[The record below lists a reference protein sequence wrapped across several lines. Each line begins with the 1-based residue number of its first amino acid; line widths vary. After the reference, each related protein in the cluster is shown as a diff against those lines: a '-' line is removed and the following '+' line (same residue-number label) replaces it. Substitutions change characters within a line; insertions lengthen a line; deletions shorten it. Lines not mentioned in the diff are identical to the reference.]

1 MKEVA
6 DIKIVIAPDSF
17 KGSISAFEASLAI
30 EKGIKRSFPAAETIT
45 VPLADGGEGT
55 MDTLMTA
62 TNGVKTAVTV
72 TGPLGNPVEAFYGIL
87 GDRKT
92 CVIEM
97 ASASGLNLVPEQEQ
111 NPLVTTTYGTGE
123 LIRHAL
129 DKGFRS
135 FILALGGSGTNDG
148 GAGMLQALG
157 MNILDNKRQRIGF
170 GGGELSRV
178 DKISLEN
185 FDPRINESD
194 FIIASDV
201 ENPLVGR
208 NGASFVFGPQK
219 GATEDI
225 AQILDQSLTHW
236 ADKVEE
242 MTSVKLHNMPGA
254 GAAGGIGGAFQAF
267 FPSVT
272 EKGAEVVMN
281 YTKLRERLADADLL
295 ITGEGQVDFQTAFG
309 KTPMRAALAAK
320 NMGIP
325 TIIIAGSV
333 GKDIESLYRYGVVS
347 VHSIMTRPMALDEAM
362 RSASKLLEH
371 TSEQVCRTY
380 FMKL

>member
-1 MKEVA
+1 M
-6 DIKIVIAPDSF
+6 KIVIAPDSF

>member
-1 MKEVA
+1 M
-6 DIKIVIAPDSF
+6 IAPDSF

>member
-1 MKEVA
+1 M
-6 DIKIVIAPDSF
+6 IAPDSF

-30 EKGIKRSFPAAETIT
+30 EKGIKRSFPTAETIT

-55 MDTLMTA
+55 MDTLVTT
-62 TNGVKTAVTV
+62 TNGMKVAVIV

-87 GDRKT
+87 GDGKT

-97 ASASGLNLVPEQEQ
+97 ASASGLHLVPEQEQ

-123 LIRHAL
+123 LIWHAL

-135 FILALGGSGTNDG
+135 FILALGGSATNDG

-157 MNILDNKRQRIGF
+157 MNILDEKKQNIGF

-178 DKISLEN
+178 DQISLEH

-201 ENPLVGR
+201 ENPLVGK

-236 ADKVEE
+236 ADKIEE
-242 MTSVKLHNMPGA
+242 LTGVKLDNMPGA

-281 YTKLRERLADADLL
+281 YTKLRERLAGADLL

-309 KTPMRAALAAK
+309 KTPMRAAEAAK
-320 NMGIP
+320 DMGIP

-333 GKDIESLYRYGVVS
+333 GRDIESLYRYGVVS

>member
-1 MKEVA
+1 
-6 DIKIVIAPDSF
+6 
-17 KGSISAFEASLAI
+17 
-30 EKGIKRSFPAAETIT
+30 
-45 VPLADGGEGT
+45 

-97 ASASGLNLVPEQEQ
+97 ASASGLNLVPEQER

-135 FILALGGSGTNDG
+135 FILALGGSATNDG

-157 MNILDNKRQRIGF
+157 MNILDKKRQRIGF

-272 EKGAEVVMN
+272 EKGAEVVMD
-281 YTKLRERLADADLL
+281 YTKLRERLAGADLL

>member
-1 MKEVA
+1 VA

-17 KGSISAFEASLAI
+17 KGSISAVEASLAI
-30 EKGIKRSFPAAETIT
+30 EKGIKRSFPAAETII

-97 ASASGLNLVPEQEQ
+97 ASASGLNLVPEQER

-135 FILALGGSGTNDG
+135 FILALGGSATNDG

-157 MNILDNKRQRIGF
+157 MNILDKKRQRIGF

-272 EKGAEVVMN
+272 EKGAEVVMD
-281 YTKLRERLADADLL
+281 YTKLRERLAGADLL

>member
-1 MKEVA
+1 M
-6 DIKIVIAPDSF
+6 IAPDSF
-17 KGSISAFEASLAI
+17 KGSISAIEASLAI

-97 ASASGLNLVPEQEQ
+97 ASASGLNLVPEQER

-135 FILALGGSGTNDG
+135 FILALGGSATNDG

-157 MNILDNKRQRIGF
+157 MNILDKKRQRIGF

-272 EKGAEVVMN
+272 EKGAEVVMD
-281 YTKLRERLADADLL
+281 YTKLRERLAGADLL

>member
-1 MKEVA
+1 M
-6 DIKIVIAPDSF
+6 IAPDSF

-30 EKGIKRSFPAAETIT
+30 EKGIKRSFPTAETIT

-55 MDTLMTA
+55 MDTLVTT
-62 TNGVKTAVTV
+62 TNGVKVAVTV

-87 GDRKT
+87 GDGKT

-97 ASASGLNLVPEQEQ
+97 ASASGLHLVPEQEQ
-111 NPLVTTTYGTGE
+111 NPLITTTYGMGE
-123 LIRHAL
+123 LIQHAL
-129 DKGFRS
+129 EKGFRS
-135 FILALGGSGTNDG
+135 FILALGGSATNDG

-157 MNILDNKRQRIGF
+157 MNILDKKKQKIGF

-178 DKISLEN
+178 DQISLEH
-185 FDPRINESD
+185 FDSRINESD

-201 ENPLVGR
+201 ENPLVGK

-219 GATEDI
+219 GATEEI
-225 AQILDQSLTHW
+225 GRILDQNLVHW
-236 ADKVEE
+236 ADKIEE
-242 MTSVKLHNMPGA
+242 LTGVKLHKMPGA

-272 EKGAEVVMN
+272 EKGAEVVMD
-281 YTKLRERLADADLL
+281 YTKLRERLAGADLL

-309 KTPMRAALAAK
+309 KTPMRAAETAK
-320 NMGIP
+320 DMGIP

-333 GKDIESLYRYGVVS
+333 GRDIESLYPYGVVS
-347 VHSIMTRPMALDEAM
+347 VHSIMTRPMTLTEAM
-362 RSASKLLEH
+362 RSASELLEH
-371 TSEQVCRTY
+371 TSEQVCRTF

>member
-1 MKEVA
+1 M
-6 DIKIVIAPDSF
+6 KIVIAPDSF
-17 KGSISAFEASLAI
+17 KGSISAVEASLAI
-30 EKGIKRSFPAAETIT
+30 EKGIKRSFPAAETII

-97 ASASGLNLVPEQEQ
+97 ASASGLNLVPEQER

-135 FILALGGSGTNDG
+135 FILALGGSATNDG

-157 MNILDNKRQRIGF
+157 MNILDKKRQRIGF

-272 EKGAEVVMN
+272 EKGAEVVMD
-281 YTKLRERLADADLL
+281 YTKLRERLAGADLL